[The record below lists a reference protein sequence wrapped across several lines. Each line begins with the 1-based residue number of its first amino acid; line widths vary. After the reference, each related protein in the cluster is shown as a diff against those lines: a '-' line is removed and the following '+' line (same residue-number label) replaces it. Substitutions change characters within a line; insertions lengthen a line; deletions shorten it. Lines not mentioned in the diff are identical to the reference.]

1 MHKMRKPAPTCVDLL
16 SEFHKYIIDSE
27 KGRRTQKNG
36 TRILKGTL
44 LKVGVTYKTLQDF
57 SKKKKFELR
66 IKILS
71 KNNKRELK
79 SEKFYWQRFYQK
91 FTDYLYNDLNCYDN
105 YVGSVIKDIKAFFN
119 YLANEKNL
127 SVGNFYKQFYVYPE
141 RISINTLDQ
150 LQLNR
155 IIYDKAF
162 EECLSPTL
170 QKVKDILVVGC
181 TIALRYS
188 DLINLKKA
196 NLELLNGQYYLKVQS
211 KKTKVYT
218 RVKLPSYVV
227 EILGKYGKR
236 TNSLLPYYNVGR
248 LNFYLK
254 ELAEKAE
261 WTNEVIKTRQKRG
274 IALVIYNNHKKQS
287 HYRFCDHM
295 SSHIMRRTAIT
306 TLLSLQMPEHLV
318 KKISGHAPDS
328 REFHKYVAVSQ
339 QYLDSETD
347 KIYEKIEGK
356 KHQFLLQ
363 N

>member
-1 MHKMRKPAPTCVDLL
+1 MRKPAATCLDLL
-16 SEFHKYIIDSE
+16 DEFAKYILDSQ

-36 TRILKGTL
+36 TRILKGSL
-44 LKVGVTYKTLQDF
+44 LKIGVTYKTLQDF

-79 SEKFYWQRFYQK
+79 AEKYYWQRFYQK

-119 YLANEKNL
+119 YLAIEKNI
-127 SVGNFYKQFYVYPE
+127 SVGNFHRQFYVYPE
-141 RISINTLDQ
+141 RIAINTLDQ
-150 LQLNR
+150 LQLNK
-155 IIYDKAF
+155 IIYDKEF
-162 EECLSPTL
+162 EAGLSPTL
-170 QKVKDILVVGC
+170 QKVKDILLVGC
-181 TIALRYS
+181 TVALRYS
-188 DLINLKKA
+188 DLITLKNT
-196 NLELLNGQYYLKVQS
+196 NLELLNDQYYLKVQS

-218 RVKLPSYVV
+218 RVKLPGYVV
-227 EILGKYGKR
+227 EIFGKYGKR
-236 TNSLLPYYNVGR
+236 TNRLLPYYNVGM
-248 LNFYLK
+248 LNLYLK
-254 ELAEKAE
+254 ELAELAG

-274 IALVIYNNHKKQS
+274 IALVVYNDHKKQT

-347 KIYEKIEGK
+347 KIYEKIEGQK
-356 KHQFLLQ
+356 QGFLLQ